1 MGSSAQPVRRERVLH
16 AGRQLGKGFAAHHT
30 VVFQLLELLGE
41 HFARDERHVLRQL
54 PKAHTALAQVG
65 NKNGFLLAPEHA
77 YGAGHGAGRGTGGD
91 VFHGKGEG
99 QGRKIG

>member
-41 HFARDERHVLRQL
+41 HLARDERHALRRL
-54 PKAHTALAQVG
+54 PKAHAALAQVG
-65 NKNGFLLAPEHA
+65 NKNGLLLAPEYA
-77 YGAGHGAGRGTGGD
+77 YGAGHGAGGSTEGG
-91 VFHGKGEG
+91 VFHGKGEE
-99 QGRKIG
+99 